1 MARPAEMTPL
11 DSRGQRP
18 KLLQDYPLLAAM
30 NQAEMT
36 GHRTSIGALLLR
48 CCLIKLDGTRHVVS
62 LMSVAGGWQ
71 SGGYPRQVLG
81 HVGRVAMLIEDPTD

>member
-36 GHRTSIGALLLR
+36 GNRTSIGALLLR

-62 LMSVAGGWQ
+62 LMSVDRVGGKVADIRARF
-71 SGGYPRQVLG
+71 SG
-81 HVGRVAMLIEDPTD
+81 M